1 MNRTI
6 FVLALLFLSVL
17 VYASEVPATN
27 QGIAYAS
34 PGDYIIRS
42 SGEKVILSQADI
54 DYARKQL
61 GLTATTTQNRPAAS
75 NTSNSTGNYSSNI
88 YKDNNPLIF
97 FIIIGCIAHIILTF
111 CVYKMKGGYFA
122 CFYFF
127 LAPIALLFLVVGL
140 EALSKTGKKREDI
153 HHYYH

>member
-6 FVLALLFLSVL
+6 FILVLLLLSIL
-17 VYASEVPATN
+17 VYAREVPATN

-61 GLTATTTQNRPAAS
+61 GLTTTQNRPAAS
-75 NTSNSTGNYSSNI
+75 NSSSSTGNYNSNT
-88 YKDNNPLIF
+88 YKDINPLIF
-97 FIIIGCIAHIILTF
+97 IIIFGCIAHIILTF
-111 CVYKMKGGYFA
+111 CIYRMKGGYFA

-127 LAPIALLFLVVGL
+127 LAPLALLFLVVGF
-140 EALSKTGKKREDI
+140 EALSKAGKKREDI
-153 HHYYH
+153 HHYFH